1 MTTIFFRGL
10 AVAFAIAVVGAGQSA
25 VAGGFYVPEIG
36 GRGTGLASAMT
47 ADSSDPSTIFHNPAG
62 LVGIAGSQVEVGGL
76 MVLPD
81 ISYFRRPVQDP
92 VTGDTVRFARV
103 SNANRI
109 AGVPFIGA
117 TFQTRNPR
125 LSIGFAVYV
134 PFGAT
139 LEFPAT
145 GAQRF
150 AVTEIAMRTIYAGPA
165 IAYRVTP
172 RLSVGAAINYIYAD
186 LRLRQANALQFVT
199 GDPEAN
205 PNPDPGVEGQT
216 RITASDHASLGATVG
231 VQWGGNDDPFTVGIS
246 VMAPT
251 TIDLR
256 GTAVVT
262 NPAIMEIVDPNGGA
276 TLPAGSRTD
285 DVLIS
290 MPLPMVVRVGMLVR
304 PSNRVHLAMDV
315 NWQRWS
321 TLQKLTIDFKKEP
334 ALLLTPGAT
343 LYDVVMDNRW
353 RDTLSVRIGANVV
366 PVATRPLQLRA
377 GLFYD
382 QSPIDD
388 RHFDLVTPDSD
399 KLGVATGG
407 SYTFP
412 VGARQLRFDLGAVAL
427 FLRDRNIAPGD
438 RVDPA
443 TGTVTPGSD
452 RTILNKPAPS
462 FYYGVTR
469 ASVRLV
475 NVSATLLF

>member
-1 MTTIFFRGL
+1 MTTISPRSL
-10 AVAFAIAVVGAGQSA
+10 AVAVAIFAVGAGQVA

-36 GRGTGLASAMT
+36 GRATGLGSAMT

-62 LVGIAGSQVEVGGL
+62 LVGVTGSQLEVGGL

-81 ISYFRRPVQDP
+81 ITYFRRPVLDP
-92 VTGDTVRFARV
+92 ATGDTVRFAGV
-103 SNANRI
+103 SNTNRL

-117 TFQTRNPR
+117 TFATRNPR
-125 LSIGFAVYV
+125 LSIGLAVYV

-139 LEFPAT
+139 LEFPPT

-150 AVTEIAMRTIYAGPA
+150 AITEIAMRTIYAGPA
-165 IAYRVTP
+165 IAYRVTS
-172 RLSVGAAINYIYAD
+172 RLSVGVTINYIYAD

-205 PNPDPGVEGQT
+205 PNPDPGVQGQT
-216 RITASDHASLGATVG
+216 RITASDRASLGATVG
-231 VQWGGNDDPFTVGIS
+231 VQLGGHDDPFTVGMS

-256 GTAVVT
+256 GSAVVT
-262 NPAIMEIVDPNGGA
+262 NPAIMEITDPNGGP

-285 DVLIS
+285 EVLVS
-290 MPLPMVVRVGMLVR
+290 MPLPLVVRVGMLVR
-304 PSNRVHLAMDV
+304 PSDRLSLAMDV

-321 TLQKLTIDFKKEP
+321 ALQKLTIDFKKEP

-366 PVATRPLQLRA
+366 PLAARPLQLRA

-388 RHFDLVTPDSD
+388 RRFDLVTPDSD
-399 KLGVATGG
+399 KLGISGGG
-407 SYTFP
+407 SYAVA
-412 VGARQLRFDLGAVAL
+412 VGGRQLRFDLAVLAL
-427 FLRDRNIAPGD
+427 FLRQRNIAPGD

-443 TGTVTPGSD
+443 TGMVTPGSD

-475 NVSATLLF
+475 SVSATLQF